1 MKRIPFI
8 FYFIS
13 FLSTTLFAQTKQRV
27 VVGTIGVEVTDQ
39 RALNALVDEFQEA
52 LIYGGG
58 ERYEVRNGQDEF
70 DNFIK
75 DEYAIQST
83 GYIADSQLASIGN
96 ALGAQYICGIV
107 VEYNKIDK
115 DFYFRAKI
123 VSVETDEVKHTAR
136 YPNEIEGDLH
146 VEELS
151 RFNLQKVAL
160 LLIKRLDILSKEGN
174 EKLDSKIEQMR
185 IQERN
190 KIEETNKKNKEK
202 EEQINIERKKREKKE
217 KAYKRQE
224 SFEDFFKPDNTVEML
239 LGYSPGGFKFALQF
253 DVKYVSLGIGVTTV
267 GEQKSFPIQTSEVA
281 NGMFLDTYPAQ
292 YDLKM
297 LSMNFALGLNFKYF
311 GFALQ
316 PEIYFLKEDSDVWPH
331 DPINEYVAEHYPH
344 SLMAYTPTFF
354 IHIPFNKHN
363 PYSAG
368 LAARIGYTIAPDI
381 SYNIGTSIEVGLSWP
396 L

>member
-1 MKRIPFI
+1 MKRIHLLFCLITFI
-8 FYFIS
+8 
-13 FLSTTLFAQTKQRV
+13 STTLYAQTKQRV
-27 VVGTIGVEVTDQ
+27 VVGTIGIEVTDQ

-174 EKLDSKIEQMR
+174 DKLDERIGQMS
-185 IQERN
+185 
-190 KIEETNKKNKEK
+190 NKEASLINDK
-202 EEQINIERKKREKKE
+202 NRKNNKARTQATISGLYNDFLNPYSGYGCFIGYDGVGFQFGVDYELKYLHIGFGGGLTYFAEFPVGLYDNYTDTYSDSFRSVPINISCSIGINTKYLGVSISPHFFFNDKEDSKYKKLTAITKE
-217 KAYKRQE
+217 VYINIPIDPR
-224 SFEDFFKPDNTVEML
+224 
-239 LGYSPGGFKFALQF
+239 GYSAF
-253 DVKYVSLGIGVTTV
+253 DGIRLGIGYTTV
-267 GEQKSFPIQTSEVA
+267 
-281 NGMFLDTYPAQ
+281 
-292 YDLKM
+292 
-297 LSMNFALGLNFKYF
+297 
-311 GFALQ
+311 
-316 PEIYFLKEDSDVWPH
+316 PEIDYD
-331 DPINEYVAEHYPH
+331 
-344 SLMAYTPTFF
+344 
-354 IHIPFNKHN
+354 
-363 PYSAG
+363 AG
-368 LAARIGYTIAPDI
+368 FSFRIGFFDCF
-381 SYNIGTSIEVGLSWP
+381 
-396 L
+396 